1 MNLLIVGI
9 NHTSAPVELRE
20 KVAFTPEQL
29 SDALQDLTQAAEFSE
44 VAVLST
50 CNRTEIIATTENP
63 DENRVIDWLAAYH
76 SMSAEELQPSI
87 YSKRNQDAAHHAV
100 RVACGLD
107 SMVVGEPQILGQVK
121 EAYEH
126 AGRIGTLGSEL
137 HHLSQN
143 TFRIAKRVRSET
155 NIGENSV
162 SVAST
167 AVTLAEQLFSDL
179 PSRNVLLIGAGETT
193 ELVGRHLNSTGLS
206 NIIIANRTLDNAR
219 RLAEALGGDAI
230 DLQTIPARLPEADIV
245 IASTASQLP
254 ILGKGTVER
263 ALKSRKHRPILM
275 VDLAVPRDIEPEV
288 AELRD
293 IYLYSVDDL
302 QEIID
307 ANLSSRMKAA
317 EAAEVIVNEE
327 IATYR
332 SRHESRIADDTLVRF
347 RAHHESIK
355 AEELAKAMDR
365 LQKGSAPEDV
375 LKQLA
380 NQLTNKILHLPSQQ
394 MKSGDDELLNAIANL
409 YQLDDD
415 KDE

>member
-29 SDALQDLTQAAEFSE
+29 SDALHSLRDTAEFTE

-50 CNRTEIIATTENP
+50 CNRTEVIATTESAD
-63 DENRVIDWLAAYH
+63 DEKVIHWLADYH
-76 SMSAEELQPSI
+76 SMDIDELRPSI

-126 AGRIGTLGSEL
+126 ASQVGTLGSEL

-155 NIGENSV
+155 AIGESSI

-179 PSRNVLLIGAGETT
+179 ANCNILLIGAGETS
-193 ELVGRHLNSTGLS
+193 ELVGRHLVSAGIS
-206 NIIIANRTLDNAR
+206 NLTIANRTLVNAQ
-219 RLAEALGGDAI
+219 RLAGDLGGTAI
-230 DLQTIPARLPEADIV
+230 DLQTIPAKLKDADIV
-245 IASTASQLP
+245 VASTASQLP
-254 ILGKGTVER
+254 VLGKGTVER
-263 ALKSRKHRPILM
+263 ALKSRKHKPILM

-288 AELRD
+288 SGLRD

-302 QEIID
+302 QEIIN
-307 ANLSSRMKAA
+307 ANLENRMQAA
-317 EAAEVIVNEE
+317 QEAEGIVTEE
-327 IATYR
+327 LSTYK
-332 SRHESRIADDTLVRF
+332 SRHESRIHEDTVIRF
-347 RAHHESIK
+347 RMHHESIK
-355 AEELAKAMDR
+355 AEELEKALDR
-365 LQKGSAPEDV
+365 LNKGGSPDEV
-375 LKQLA
+375 LTQLA
-380 NQLTNKILHLPSQQ
+380 NQLTNKLLHKPSERIRE
-394 MKSGDDELLNAIANL
+394 GDEDLLNAISNL
-409 YQLDDD
+409 YGLDDN
-415 KDE
+415 E